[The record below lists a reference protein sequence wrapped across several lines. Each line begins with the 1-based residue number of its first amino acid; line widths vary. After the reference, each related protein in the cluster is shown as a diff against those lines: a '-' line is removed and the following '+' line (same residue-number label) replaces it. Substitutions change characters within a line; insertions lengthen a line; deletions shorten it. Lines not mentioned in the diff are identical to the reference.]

1 LERCG
6 DAQST
11 ASLLEFQLA
20 HAQAR
25 DAVHGVADFGGIAAA
40 MPAARVLRVH
50 SAAADRS
57 VYLRRPD
64 LGRRLDEKSRDLL
77 KGEAVSRAYDVAFV
91 IADGLSSAAVNDHAV
106 AMMTACLALLTGW
119 KIAPVVLA
127 EQARVALGDEVCS
140 LLNAELCVVLIGE
153 RPGLTVANSLGLYLT
168 WQPSPGVKDSDRNCI
183 SNVHG
188 DGLSYQQ
195 AATKLVWLMSEA
207 RQRRLSG
214 VALKENAAGNEVLIE
229 TASAS
234 PMLGS

>member
-6 DAQST
+6 DALST

-20 HAQAR
+20 HAHAR
-25 DAVHGVADFGGIAAA
+25 DAVHGVADFDRIAAA
-40 MPAARVLRVH
+40 MSATRVLRVH
-50 SAAADRS
+50 SAAPDRS

-64 LGRRLDEKSRDLL
+64 LGRKLDDQSRDFL
-77 KGEAVSRAYDVAFV
+77 KGEAVRQAYDVAFV

-106 AMMTACLALLTGW
+106 AMMMACLDLLPGW

-127 EQARVALGDEVCS
+127 EQARVALGDEICRF
-140 LLNAELCVVLIGE
+140 LNAQLCVVLIGE

-168 WQPSPGVKDSDRNCI
+168 WHPGPDTKDSDRNCI

-195 AATKLVWLMSEA
+195 AATKLVWLMGEA

-229 TASAS
+229 TAPAS
-234 PMLGS
+234 PVLGS